1 MNSSNETGDPR
12 VMNVARQSYGEGYKD
27 IMKSAFAWVHSYG
40 SLAVFLLVMLGIV
53 GIPIPDETLLLLS
66 AI

>member
-1 MNSSNETGDPR
+1 
-12 VMNVARQSYGEGYKD
+12 MNVARQSYGEGYKD

-40 SLAVFLLVMLGIV
+40 YIAVFLLVMLGIV
-53 GIPIPDETLLLLS
+53 GLPIPDETLLLLS